1 VKISSFSLKISKCDR
16 EKLQD
21 SWQEDVGSNKGIG
34 KLEALVKRHQ
44 VQVWDLNGLQEFRI
58 FHKGIKVKQKTS
70 LLGTLPV
77 KIWLY
82 FGACAGNKN
91 RKSR

>member
-1 VKISSFSLKISKCDR
+1 MKTSSLSLKISKWDR

-21 SWQEDVGSNKGIG
+21 SWQGDVGSNKGIG

-58 FHKGIKVKQKTS
+58 FHEDIKFK
-70 LLGTLPV
+70 
-77 KIWLY
+77 
-82 FGACAGNKN
+82 
-91 RKSR
+91 